1 VLSGVIPLWV
11 PQVHS
16 YFTSKDSTLALAA
29 GFIYDIF
36 PAVTTVLIG
45 TMLGSALGFYVTRTL
60 LKEWVKEY
68 VESRPLL
75 MVQLKESYLIINF
88 QFLKAFM
95 KTMETH
101 GFKLIVIMRM
111 APVSNPDKCSIL
123 MLILCLDS
131 LWISKCRVFGT
142 LFSPF
147 PPPRTH
153 PPPFRVS
160 NYCMRLTTMLAL
172 QICDIPFGSFSLAS
186 FLGLLPEIVMLVY
199 MGISPTLLFEFFLGG
214 GREEEELC

>member
-1 VLSGVIPLWV
+1 
-11 PQVHS
+11 
-16 YFTSKDSTLALAA
+16 
-29 GFIYDIF
+29 
-36 PAVTTVLIG
+36 
-45 TMLGSALGFYVTRTL
+45 MLGSALGFYVTRTL

-142 LFSPF
+142 VFFSF
-147 PPPRTH
+147 STTTH
-153 PPPFRVS
+153 HP
-160 NYCMRLTTMLAL
+160 NYRRLTTRLTL

-199 MGISPTLLFEFFLGG
+199 MGTSPTPAVWLLGG
-214 GREEEELC
+214 GGRRKRLC